1 MRARLA
7 YLRQEIA
14 SSLWLVPGLMILG
27 AIVLSSLTLSLDV
40 LIDLPEPLQVGPEG
54 GRAVL
59 SAIAGS
65 MITVASLVFSLT
77 LIALQLASSQLGPRL
92 ITRFMRDRINQ
103 VVLGTFLATF
113 LYALLVLRTMFGTAE
128 EETPGVSIT
137 TALVLVVI
145 SLCWLIYFIHHV
157 ADSIQADTVISDVGR
172 DLRTAIDQGFPQI
185 ERPEHQALDQGL
197 LLDRLAEEGAPLT
210 LARSGY
216 VQVIDVEALLELACE
231 RDLVIDLQRR
241 PGHFVVAG
249 EPVGHVRPASG
260 WHEEVEQCVRGAIVV
275 GPKRTLSQDVE
286 FPISMLVGIALRALS
301 TGIND
306 PLTAITAIDRLTAGL
321 AELGARPDPP
331 AQISDDDGTLHL
343 ILHPTTFAGALDA
356 AFDDIRQAAQG
367 QVRVLIRLLEALT
380 VLAML
385 IREPERRAALAAH
398 AHRIERACRG
408 SIDDPHDLA
417 DAKSRLE
424 RLREV
429 LGEG

>member
-27 AIVLSSLTLSLDV
+27 AILLSSLTLSLDALV
-40 LIDLPEPLQVGPEG
+40 DLPEPLQVGPDG

-157 ADSIQADTVISDVGR
+157 ADTIQADTVISDVGR
-172 DLRTAIDQGFPQI
+172 DLRTAIEQRFPQI
-185 ERPEHQALDQGL
+185 ERPDVPLAAQGL
-197 LLDRLAEEGAPLT
+197 LLDRLAAEGAPLA
-210 LARSGY
+210 LAGSGY
-216 VQVIDVEALLELACE
+216 IQVVDVKALLTLACE
-231 RDLVIDLQRR
+231 RDLVIELDLR

-249 EPVGHVRPASG
+249 EPVASVRPASG
-260 WHEEVEQCVRGAIVV
+260 WHEEVERCLRAAVVV

-286 FPISMLVGIALRALS
+286 FPISMLVSIALRALS
-301 TGIND
+301 PGIND
-306 PLTAITAIDRLTAGL
+306 PLTAITAVDRLTAGL
-321 AELGARPDPP
+321 AELAARPDPP
-331 AQISDDDGTLHL
+331 TQILDGEGVLRL
-343 ILHPTTFAGALDA
+343 LLRPTTFAGAMDA
-356 AFDDIRQAAQG
+356 AFDDIRQAARA

-380 VLAML
+380 VLARL
-385 IREPERRAALAAH
+385 VREPGRREALVAH
-398 AHRIERACRG
+398 AQRIERACQG
-408 SIDDPHDLA
+408 SIDDPDDLA

-424 RLREV
+424 RLRDV
-429 LGEG
+429 LGKG